1 MRKSDSCVFP
11 GVARRPYFSGLSRGF
26 GFVLA
31 VLALPLPGAA
41 AREKSAIQYG
51 AGLIVNVPVA
61 ESELTQVVQEVAQNG
76 IIRGSKEYNKDEYI
90 TGASAVPSTR
100 AFKEW
105 TEGGKAFYKIRL
117 KALDPENF
125 KDTNDTGTLA
135 VRYVVQGQAENHTVL
150 HIDAV
155 FLEDSRHVSHA
166 SNGSV
171 EGAEYKSIHDR
182 IESLE
187 LMKSQT
193 ADAEREKAAHNA
205 GPPSA
210 GTPAPQVSSSVSHPA
225 QISPATPSSSETAQ
239 PVVAPVAQ
247 NLEQHVQE
255 LRRQVER
262 LVKAPGAALKAAPF
276 HSAST
281 LKSLSTGTEV
291 LIVISTPYWL
301 GVETHDGQHGWILRD
316 DLEQLP

>member
-1 MRKSDSCVFP
+1 MAKSASRVVL
-11 GVARRPYFSGLSRGF
+11 GIVRRPCFGLGF
-26 GFVLA
+26 GLA
-31 VLALPLPGAA
+31 WILLALSLPAA
-41 AREKSAIQYG
+41 AVREKNAVQYG
-51 AGLIVNVPVA
+51 AGLIVNIPVA

-76 IIRGSKEYNKDEYI
+76 IIRGSKEYSKDEYI

-105 TEGGKAFYKIRL
+105 TEGGKVFYKIRL

-182 IESLE
+182 IESME
-187 LMKSQT
+187 LMKNQT

-205 GPPSA
+205 SSSSKEK
-210 GTPAPQVSSSVSHPA
+210 PAIELSSSVPHPA
-225 QISPATPSSSETAQ
+225 ESTLATPPSLETH
-239 PVVAPVAQ
+239 PPVAAPAPQ

-281 LKSLSTGTEV
+281 LKSLSPGTEV
-291 LIVISTPYWL
+291 LLVISTPYWL
-301 GVETHDGQHGWILRD
+301 GVETHDGLHGWILRD
-316 DLEQLP
+316 ELEQLP